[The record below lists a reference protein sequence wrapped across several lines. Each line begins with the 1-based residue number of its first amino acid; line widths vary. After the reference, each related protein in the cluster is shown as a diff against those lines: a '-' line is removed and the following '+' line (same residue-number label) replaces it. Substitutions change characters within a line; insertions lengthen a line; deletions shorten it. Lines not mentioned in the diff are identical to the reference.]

1 MSRPNPLV
9 LATVL
14 LGFTLVLGGLPVL
27 KGGLY
32 LDAHEGD
39 TYHLL
44 DILFRMREGQVPHL
58 DFATPLGVFA
68 FLPFVWL
75 LKAGVGVGSAIIFGQ
90 LLVALALWPA
100 ATYAA
105 LRLSRG
111 VAYYFGL
118 VTLGLVVALTYG
130 PATSGATISMHY
142 NRWGWALS
150 FVAVV
155 LAFLP
160 ARKER
165 QTLDGALIGLLCAV
179 LLLIKATYFVAV
191 APAAALALVARG
203 QWRAVLWAGL
213 AGLAV
218 AVTVTAVHGI
228 GFWLAY
234 LGDLRAVAASEVRPF
249 VGVPF
254 EVILTGSVYMGAT
267 LTGIVAV
274 FLVRRAGHALLALGL
289 LWLVAGSI
297 YVSYQNFGNVPQWLY
312 LMPVLLLS
320 LRPAADEA
328 TLPRDS
334 LRQAM
339 TALAIVAAALEFPSL
354 YNAFRVNFEHLA
366 FDPARFVRMLPD
378 PAQDD
383 LFIRSDRGYMMT
395 ANVDLDRTMPEWARY
410 SEVVDR
416 PPLAEL
422 KGATFPACEWMAGS
436 RAFFETLGDAMADA
450 GVPEGGKVFV
460 ADILSAFWLF
470 GDLAPLD
477 GGAPWYYGGLTGL
490 DNADFVMVPKC
501 SFVQRVRG
509 IMVEDLKAVEDR
521 LELVRDDDLMALY
534 RVSR

>member
-9 LATVL
+9 LAAVL
-14 LGFTLVLGGLPVL
+14 LAFTMALGGLPFL

-58 DFATPLGVFA
+58 DFPTPLGVFSV
-68 FLPFVWL
+68 LPFAWL
-75 LKAGVGVGSAIIFGQ
+75 LKAGYSVGTSIILGQ
-90 LLVALALWPA
+90 LLVALSLWPL

-105 LRLSRG
+105 LRLTRG
-111 VAYYFGL
+111 LAFYFGL
-118 VTLGLVVALTYG
+118 VTLGLVVALSYG
-130 PATSGATISMHY
+130 TATSGATISMHY

-160 ARKER
+160 ARRER
-165 QTLDGALIGLLCAV
+165 QALDGALIGLLCAV
-179 LLLIKATYFVAV
+179 LLLIKVTYFVAV
-191 APAAALALVARG
+191 APAAGLALVARG
-203 QWRAVLWAGL
+203 QGRAVLWAAL
-213 AGLAV
+213 TGLAV
-218 AVTVTAVHGI
+218 AVAVTAAHGI

-254 EVILTGSVYMGAT
+254 QVVLTGPVYMGAT
-267 LTGIVAV
+267 LTGIAAV
-274 FLVRRAGHALLALGL
+274 FLVRRAGHGLLALGL

-297 YVSYQNFGNVPQWLY
+297 YVTYQNFGNVPQWLY
-312 LMPVLLLS
+312 LMPVLLLA
-320 LRPAADEA
+320 LRPATDEA
-328 TLPRDS
+328 RVPGGS
-334 LRQAM
+334 LRQGM
-339 TALAIVAAALEFPSL
+339 TVLAIIAVTLEFPSL

-378 PAQDD
+378 PAQGD
-383 LFIRSDRGYMMT
+383 LFIRTDRGYMMT
-395 ANVDLDRTMPEWARY
+395 ANVDLDRSMPQWARY

-436 RAFFETLGDAMADA
+436 RAYFETLGQAMAEA
-450 GVPEGGKVFV
+450 GVPEGGQVFV

-470 GDLAPLD
+470 GDLAPLG

-490 DNADFVMVPKC
+490 DHADFVMVPKC